1 MQLHAD
7 VDGLLSWELAFVGTW
22 EEDARAFRRDFSI
35 GSSKMQSEARPL
47 SACRRHMGVPS
58 TSAASLKPLSS
69 SPSFWSLCEIPLF
82 DSSGESFRPG
92 LRFGHSASV
101 LRAFVRLGA
110 GLLATAAMIE
120 DAASVASSAP
130 VPVLRTAA
138 AGRGA
143 EEAWRGCLGTR
154 SRPRRVRDEGSPYRC
169 SVERKGNP
177 SNACRPSDQLRSSF
191 GSVCFGHLVGMR
203 TCVGRVVDW
212 CRSRFFAL
220 RVRSFLMGPKGFD
233 SVRQAV
239 I

>member
-1 MQLHAD
+1 MASATTHMSWAPVLLFVTLFVTLEAMDFLAPRWRVALLGLVHTGLVEPLREEASIQDPKRASMQLHAD

-101 LRAFVRLGA
+101 QRALARLGA
-110 GLLATAAMIE
+110 GLLATAAM
-120 DAASVASSAP
+120 
-130 VPVLRTAA
+130 
-138 AGRGA
+138 
-143 EEAWRGCLGTR
+143 
-154 SRPRRVRDEGSPYRC
+154 
-169 SVERKGNP
+169 
-177 SNACRPSDQLRSSF
+177 
-191 GSVCFGHLVGMR
+191 MR
-203 TCVGRVVDW
+203 TPPQLHQAPL
-212 CRSRFFAL
+212 CRS
-220 RVRSFLMGPKGFD
+220 
-233 SVRQAV
+233 
-239 I
+239 